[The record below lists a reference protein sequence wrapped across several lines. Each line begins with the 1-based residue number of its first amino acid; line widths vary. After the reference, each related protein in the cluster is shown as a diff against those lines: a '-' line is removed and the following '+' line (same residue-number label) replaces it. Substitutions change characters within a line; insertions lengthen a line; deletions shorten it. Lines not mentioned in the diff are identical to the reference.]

1 MPLSVPTIRN
11 AKPSEKRYKL
21 HDIGG
26 LYLLVV
32 PTGGRLWRFD
42 YRFEGRRKT
51 ISMGGFPEIG
61 LADARRRRDEAR
73 KQLADGIDPSAQRQA
88 VARSKT
94 GADSFEVVAREW
106 HTKRANLGTGYRH
119 QDHAT
124 PGTGYFPLDR

>member
-21 HDIGG
+21 HDTGG

-73 KQLADGIDPSAQRQA
+73 KQLADGIDPSEPRKAQKSSRP
-88 VARSKT
+88 
-94 GADSFEVVAREW
+94 E
-106 HTKRANLGTGYRH
+106 RAC
-119 QDHAT
+119 DHAAVRRT
-124 PGTGYFPLDR
+124 SGQNLYRQIYPASAASSNT